1 MKRYRLVFTCMSS
14 RAVHLELLDDLTTD
28 AFLNAL
34 RTLVAIRGPARQI
47 RCDNGTNL
55 VGAAAELAKNRSVH
69 DAMCIE
75 FVFNPSLCQPHGWR
89 LRTPDQNS
97 TISTKT
103 PLEKAWWE
111 VLHLNSENNHVR
123 DYGDHQQRPTNHC
136 H

>member
-75 FVFNPSLCQPHGWR
+75 FVFNPPSASHMGGVSELQIR
-89 LRTPDQNS
+89 TVRSVEQLLRTA
-97 TISTKT
+97 
-103 PLEKAWWE
+103 LEKAWWE
-111 VLHLNSENNHVR
+111 VLHLNSENNHVLWR
-123 DYGDHQQRPTNHC
+123 SSTAAH
-136 H
+136 